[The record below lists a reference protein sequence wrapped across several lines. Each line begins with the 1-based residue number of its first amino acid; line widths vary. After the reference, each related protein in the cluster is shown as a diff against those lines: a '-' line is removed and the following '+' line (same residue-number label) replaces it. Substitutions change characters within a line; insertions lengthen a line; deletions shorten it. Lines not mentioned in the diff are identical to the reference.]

1 MGKPGFIIPYRG
13 FFVNRFHAFIY
24 KIFLIIETLNYKH
37 YSSAQASLPT
47 DAGKRPGCHSR
58 QKLGNPALPFAKSPY
73 PCVLFVSLCYIVL
86 LSPKTVLQ
94 NFWRHRCA
102 VRNCVRCSIIT
113 NQREK
118 EEVYLWNKKE
128 YIKLEARIVALPMKE
143 NIAASGVPVPP
154 DIPDHGDVF
163 VGDDDV
169 FEND

>member
-1 MGKPGFIIPYRG
+1 MPFSAKVRQPGTPICEI
-13 FFVNRFHAFIY
+13 
-24 KIFLIIETLNYKH
+24 
-37 YSSAQASLPT
+37 
-47 DAGKRPGCHSR
+47 
-58 QKLGNPALPFAKSPY
+58 ALPV
-73 PCVLFVSLCYIVL
+73 CVVRLPVL
-86 LSPKTVLQ
+86 YCTPSPKTVLQ